1 MDRVSYSVAET
12 RYKTG
17 FKLTDEERLRRACFE
32 LINKSDSES
41 GGEDDDDDDE
51 PKSSWDP
58 SESGLV
64 IDGAPTPT
72 TTATRCDTDGSES
85 LVDLDLGGF

>member
-1 MDRVSYSVAET
+1 MDRLSYSVAET

-41 GGEDDDDDDE
+41 GEDEDDE

-64 IDGAPTPT
+64 SIDGAPTPT
-72 TTATRCDTDGSES
+72 TTTATTRCDTDGSES